1 MRKIH
6 ARAWLLPQKL
16 NTATSYKQTE
26 SLKQTPNPGYPYPWM
41 FLACLQGYLNIIKK
55 NQDKINISNLH
66 FQVLTEHCE
75 TRRVIIGF
83 YKS

>member
-1 MRKIH
+1 M
-6 ARAWLLPQKL
+6 
-16 NTATSYKQTE
+16 TTSSETQCSNIIQADSE
-26 SLKQTPNPGYPYPWM
+26 SLKQTPNPGYQYPWM
-41 FLACLQGYLNIIKK
+41 FLDGLQKYLNIIKK
-55 NQDKINISNLH
+55 KNQDKLNFSTLH